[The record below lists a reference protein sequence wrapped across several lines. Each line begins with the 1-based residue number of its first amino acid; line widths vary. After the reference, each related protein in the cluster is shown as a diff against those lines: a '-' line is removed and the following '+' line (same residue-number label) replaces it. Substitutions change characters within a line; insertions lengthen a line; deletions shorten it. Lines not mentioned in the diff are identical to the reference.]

1 MLFSFNEEYAVTL
14 FLLCVVQI
22 VRVFKR
28 PDGLKDT
35 EIDAN
40 GDGTGLVTLSI
51 SFVYIFDLITGA
63 RSTVKDITF
72 ALVNDEGDVLVLL
85 DLRPYDSLYEAGVA
99 REIVNRVQKL
109 RKKSGLEPTDFVEV
123 YIESLD
129 VSVLQQVLSSQDQY
143 IKDTIGSSL
152 LPSTL
157 MPSHAVILSYES
169 FQNVSK
175 LSFKISL
182 VKVNKGAL

>member
-1 MLFSFNEEYAVTL
+1 MSQQDILRFEEAGK
-14 FLLCVVQI
+14 I

-28 PDGLKDT
+28 YGLKDT

-40 GDGTGLVTLSI
+40 GDG
-51 SFVYIFDLITGA
+51 
-63 RSTVKDITF
+63 
-72 ALVNDEGDVLVLL
+72 DVLVLL
-85 DLRPYDSLYEAGVA
+85 DLRPDDSFMKQ
-99 REIVNRVQKL
+99 IVNRVQKL

-157 MPSHAVILSYES
+157 MPSHALILSYES

-182 VKVNKGAL
+182 VKFNKGALSSVTTCVEREQLLRTQSPMSHRPNNYNLRITQLKTIVIYKL

>member
-1 MLFSFNEEYAVTL
+1 MK
-14 FLLCVVQI
+14 Q
-22 VRVFKR
+22 
-28 PDGLKDT
+28 
-35 EIDAN
+35 
-40 GDGTGLVTLSI
+40 
-51 SFVYIFDLITGA
+51 
-63 RSTVKDITF
+63 
-72 ALVNDEGDVLVLL
+72 
-85 DLRPYDSLYEAGVA
+85 
-99 REIVNRVQKL
+99 IVNRVQKL

-157 MPSHAVILSYES
+157 MPSHALILSYES

-182 VKVNKGAL
+182 VKFNKGALSSVTTCVEREQLLRTQSPMS